1 MARPSARAATS
12 NPKMPNATW
21 LTKAAEAAIDQGNI
35 VKAAVLYRGAVALT
49 GDNPKLMY
57 RLAQVYRMS
66 GQFVEASETF
76 RRFIK
81 ISKDAKKIA
90 AAQTAIKAMASM
102 PAPFVD
108 SDLAAHASARTFGVK
123 AFTLGLKATRRHRY
137 HTSIKY
143 FQAALMLDPTLVGAL
158 RWIGQVYAKLH
169 ETKQAQ
175 AYYVRYLRVMPGG
188 KNAREVRKRLKNSP
202 VLGKLT
208 LTASFPCEVWI
219 NRAPLVGKKTP
230 IKQLLVPEGE
240 YSVIF
245 YYRRYHVGRKMRVF
259 VKRGQVTKRN
269 FGIGVLIVKLTPWA
283 RIRVDGRDVGLWN
296 EIGIPARAKPYKVE
310 FRSYDGKK
318 SMIRLI
324 TVTPGRKLNIARW
337 K

>member
-1 MARPSARAATS
+1 
-12 NPKMPNATW
+12 
-21 LTKAAEAAIDQGNI
+21 
-35 VKAAVLYRGAVALT
+35 VLYRGAVALT

-81 ISKDAKKIA
+81 ISKDTKKIA
-90 AAQTAIKAMASM
+90 SAQTAIKAMASM

-108 SDLAAHASARTFGVK
+108 SDLTAHASARPFGVK
-123 AFTLGLKATRRHRY
+123 AFTLGLKAARRRRY
-137 HTSIKY
+137 QTSIQY

-169 ETKQAQ
+169 QSKQAQ
-175 AYYVRYLRVMPGG
+175 QYYVRYLRVMPGG
-188 KNAREVRKRLKNSP
+188 KNAREVRKRLQKSP

-208 LTASFPCEVWI
+208 MTASFPCEIWV
-219 NRAPLVGKKTP
+219 NRAPLVRRKTP
-230 IKQLLVPEGE
+230 IKDLLMPEGE
-240 YSVIF
+240 YSIIF
-245 YYRRYHVGRKMRVF
+245 YHRGYHVGRKMRVF
-259 VKRGQVTKRN
+259 VKRGRVTRVN
-269 FGIGVLIVKLTPWA
+269 FGVGVMEVKLTPWA

-296 EIGIPARAKPYKVE
+296 QIGVPARAKPYKVE
-310 FRSYDGKK
+310 FKSYDGKK
-318 SMIRLI
+318 SMVRLLTI
-324 TVTPGRKLNIARW
+324 TPGRKLSITHW